1 MATYFE
7 ELMTS
12 PQTFIKKVSYICSD
26 TLQVVEST
34 YQPVILNTNSYEVF
48 KQRNKNLI
56 RQNINVRFA
65 NQDNING

>member
-1 MATYFE
+1 
-7 ELMTS
+7 
-12 PQTFIKKVSYICSD
+12 
-26 TLQVVEST
+26 
-34 YQPVILNTNSYEVF
+34 VILNTNSYEVY